1 MTIVIELPATLR
13 PYASGESRVALDGE
27 DSFGGALDA
36 LVTRHPRLRK
46 RLLTSSGAIYDFV
59 GVFVNDR
66 RLDRDDMPHRALAD
80 GDVVSFVPAM
90 AGG

>member
-1 MTIVIELPATLR
+1 MGRRL
-13 PYASGESRVALDGE
+13 ASAPRIALDGQ
-27 DSFGGALDA
+27 DSFAGALDA
-36 LVTRHPRLRK
+36 LVTRHPRLGQ

-66 RLDRDDMPHRALAD
+66 RLARDDMADLALAD